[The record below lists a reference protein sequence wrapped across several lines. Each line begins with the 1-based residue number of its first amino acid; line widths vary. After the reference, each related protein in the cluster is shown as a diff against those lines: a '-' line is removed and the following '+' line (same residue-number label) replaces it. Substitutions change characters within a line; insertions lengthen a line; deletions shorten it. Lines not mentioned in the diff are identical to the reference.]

1 VLAFDRK
8 FWEEKIRQP
17 DWYFAYIGFAQKA
30 KDTENQDGLKEQ
42 VRDFFEEALVQNKV
56 SLAENGPNLDKERQ
70 PVDTIVIHH
79 TSGKPGYRL
88 SRMNA
93 VQLLN
98 IYAPSYANPSK
109 LDAKLKGQ
117 PVWSGHFLNGK
128 QNFIGY
134 HWLMRMDGSFE
145 RLLDDDKVG
154 WQAGNWDINK
164 RSVAICLDNDYENQ
178 DPSDEI
184 LKKLAKFIKKN
195 YPKIQPGK
203 IVGHCEARQG
213 TICPG
218 INFKIIWKSKLLEL
232 LKA

>member
-1 VLAFDRK
+1 
-8 FWEEKIRQP
+8 
-17 DWYFAYIGFAQKA
+17 
-30 KDTENQDGLKEQ
+30 
-42 VRDFFEEALVQNKV
+42 
-56 SLAENGPNLDKERQ
+56 
-70 PVDTIVIHH
+70 
-79 TSGKPGYRL
+79 
-88 SRMNA
+88 
-93 VQLLN
+93 
-98 IYAPSYANPSK
+98 
-109 LDAKLKGQ
+109 
-117 PVWSGHFLNGK
+117 
-128 QNFIGY
+128 
-134 HWLMRMDGSFE
+134 MRMDGSFE